1 MEIKDKI
8 FLNLEGTT
16 FQKKVWQ
23 ELLKIPKGETRS
35 YKEIAN
41 AIGNPKAARAVA
53 NACGKNPYPIKIPC
67 HRAIRSDGSIGGYSG
82 TGGSTTKLKLL
93 IEEKKLVSFFSFIF
107 FQSFRVFFFRK
118 FMPTDTFARWTSSAA
133 TIHISSPN

>member
-23 ELLKIPKGETRS
+23 ELLKIPKGESRS

-67 HRAIRSDGSIGGYSG
+67 HRAIRSDGSTGGYSG
-82 TGGSTTKLKLL
+82 IGGSNTKLKLL
-93 IEEKKLVSFFSFIF
+93 IEEK
-107 FQSFRVFFFRK
+107 
-118 FMPTDTFARWTSSAA
+118 
-133 TIHISSPN
+133 N

>member
-1 MEIKDKI
+1 M
-8 FLNLEGTT
+8 EGTT

-35 YKEIAN
+35 YKEIAI

-67 HRAIRSDGSIGGYSG
+67 HRAIRSDGTTGGYSG
-82 TGGSTTKLKLL
+82 VGGSTTKLRLL
-93 IEEKKLVSFFSFIF
+93 KEELK
-107 FQSFRVFFFRK
+107 
-118 FMPTDTFARWTSSAA
+118 T
-133 TIHISSPN
+133 

>member
-23 ELLKIPKGETRS
+23 ELLKIPKGESRS

-67 HRAIRSDGSIGGYSG
+67 HRAIRSDGSIEGDSG

-93 IEEKKLVSFFSFIF
+93 IEEKK
-107 FQSFRVFFFRK
+107 
-118 FMPTDTFARWTSSAA
+118 TS
-133 TIHISSPN
+133 

>member
-23 ELLKIPKGETRS
+23 ELLKIPIGETRS

-67 HRAIRSDGSIGGYSG
+67 HRAIRSDGSIGGYSEI
-82 TGGSTTKLKLL
+82 GGSTTKLKLL
-93 IEEKKLVSFFSFIF
+93 IEEK
-107 FQSFRVFFFRK
+107 
-118 FMPTDTFARWTSSAA
+118 
-133 TIHISSPN
+133 N

>member
-8 FLNLEGTT
+8 FLNLKGTN

-23 ELLKIPKGETRS
+23 ELLNIQKGQTRS
-35 YKEIAN
+35 YKEIAI

-67 HRAIRSDGSIGGYSG
+67 HRAIRADGSIGGYSG
-82 TGGSTTKLKLL
+82 IGGSTTKLKLL
-93 IEEKKLVSFFSFIF
+93 IEEQK
-107 FQSFRVFFFRK
+107 
-118 FMPTDTFARWTSSAA
+118 
-133 TIHISSPN
+133 N

>member
-23 ELLKIPKGETRS
+23 ELLKIPIGETRS

-67 HRAIRSDGSIGGYSG
+67 HRVIRSDGSIGGYSG
-82 TGGSTTKLKLL
+82 IGGSTTKLKLL
-93 IEEKKLVSFFSFIF
+93 IEEK
-107 FQSFRVFFFRK
+107 
-118 FMPTDTFARWTSSAA
+118 
-133 TIHISSPN
+133 N

>member
-8 FLNLEGTT
+8 FLNLEGTP

-23 ELLKIPKGETRS
+23 ELLKIPKGQTRS
-35 YKEIAN
+35 YKEIAI

-67 HRAIRSDGSIGGYSG
+67 HRAIRSDGSTGGYSG
-82 TGGSTTKLKLL
+82 AGGSTTKLRLL
-93 IEEKKLVSFFSFIF
+93 KEELKI
-107 FQSFRVFFFRK
+107 
-118 FMPTDTFARWTSSAA
+118 
-133 TIHISSPN
+133 